1 MAKTKVPGGYIDDG
15 SITSSHLHSSH
26 GITTNDIGE
35 HTNNKYY
42 TDARVDARL
51 AASKSA
57 NLFTTGNIEI
67 GSDTGKLR
75 LGTGADLR
83 LYHNGANSFIDNFT
97 GDLVIQQGVDDAD
110 IILKTDWEDV
120 GKKLLSKK
128 SEWYSLPFQAQSD
141 YKCHYVGLESERFND
156 VIWE

>member
-57 NLFTTGNIEI
+57 NFVTTGSITAGKVILASGNKVIFGGDDTYNAHLQYTDN
-67 GSDTGKLR
+67 GSGDHFLSIKTEHNDTI
-75 LGTGADLR
+75 T
-83 LYHNGANSFIDNFT
+83 
-97 GDLVIQQGVDDAD
+97 
-110 IILKTDWEDV
+110 E
-120 GKKLLSKK
+120 LS
-128 SEWYSLPFQAQSD
+128 LI
-141 YKCHYVGLESERFND
+141 H
-156 VIWE
+156 I

>member
-83 LYHNGANSFIDNFT
+83 LYHNGTTSFIDNFT
-97 GDLVIQQGVDDAD
+97 GDSACFCIND
-110 IILKTDWEDV
+110 INACP
-120 GKKLLSKK
+120 LS
-128 SEWYSLPFQAQSD
+128 
-141 YKCHYVGLESERFND
+141 
-156 VIWE
+156 

>member
-51 AASKSA
+51 AASNST
-57 NLFTTGNIEI
+57 NIITTGDIQI
-67 GSDTGKLR
+67 TSDFLGYFFDIIKLR
-75 LGTGADLR
+75 GK
-83 LYHNGANSFIDNFT
+83 
-97 GDLVIQQGVDDAD
+97 GV
-110 IILKTDWEDV
+110 
-120 GKKLLSKK
+120 
-128 SEWYSLPFQAQSD
+128 
-141 YKCHYVGLESERFND
+141 
-156 VIWE
+156 